1 MAQNEMSDD
10 MRKAVARVR
19 KTLVETVDYYHPTIA
34 VRNIILR
41 QLNSALEAVLE
52 NMALTLEQQEEYSG
66 MYADIKQKTW
76 ESMMQDIISVQAGTG
91 KIVT

>member
-1 MAQNEMSDD
+1 MTDD

-19 KTLVETVDYYHPTIA
+19 KTLEETVDYYHPTIA

-66 MYADIKQKTW
+66 MYEDIKQKTW